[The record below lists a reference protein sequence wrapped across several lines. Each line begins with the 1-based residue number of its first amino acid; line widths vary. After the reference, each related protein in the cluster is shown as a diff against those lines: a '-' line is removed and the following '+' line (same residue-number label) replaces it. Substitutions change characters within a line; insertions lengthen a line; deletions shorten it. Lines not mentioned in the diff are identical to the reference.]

1 MLDLTVF
8 TNEEFGEVR
17 TMVIEGE
24 PWFVGKDVAASLGY
38 AEPRSAI
45 SKKVDAEDKGV
56 AEMATPSGK
65 QKMTIINESGLYSL
79 IFGSKL
85 ESATRFKRW
94 VTKEVLPSIRKT
106 GGYKVPTSPAE
117 QIKLLA
123 TGFSDHESR
132 IENLEQN
139 MVIDYGQQQTLRKHV
154 NRVVLD
160 ALGGKNTEAYH
171 CMSKKVFSECNRD
184 LQDRFKVNSRNNI
197 PRKRYEEAV
206 DYVDSW
212 TPSTNTKLEIQEANC
227 QQRFAVLYEAEVK
240 KKKKKE
246 IFSTSKEDF
255 KKIGIEL
262 TDEQYDDLCQI
273 NLFMM
278 LMPDIPVYN
287 VLLILKTLGL
297 IPTEIPDN
305 ESGNDGD
312 DNSAKNSHEE
322 FERKFGKIK

>member
-38 AEPRSAI
+38 GKGKSLANAI
-45 SKKVDAEDKGV
+45 ANHVDVEDKGV
-56 AEMATPSGK
+56 TEMMTPGGK

-184 LQDRFKVNSRNNI
+184 LQDRFKV
-197 PRKRYEEAV
+197 
-206 DYVDSW
+206 
-212 TPSTNTKLEIQEANC
+212 
-227 QQRFAVLYEAEVK
+227 
-240 KKKKKE
+240 KE
-246 IFSTSKEDF
+246 PT
-255 KKIGIEL
+255 
-262 TDEQYDDLCQI
+262 I
-273 NLFMM
+273 NLDNAKQREAFEN
-278 LMPDIPVYN
+278 LMDSI
-287 VLLILKTLGL
+287 KKM
-297 IPTEIPDN
+297 
-305 ESGNDGD
+305 NDVV
-312 DNSAKNSHEE
+312 EE
-322 FERKFGKIK
+322 GK

>member
-1 MLDLTVF
+1 MLDLKVF

-24 PWFVGKDVAASLGY
+24 PWFVGKDVADILGY
-38 AEPRSAI
+38 RNGSRDI
-45 SKKVDAEDKGV
+45 NRHVDEEDKRKI
-56 AEMATPSGK
+56 MLFDGK
-65 QKMTIINESGLYSL
+65 QDKETIIINESGLYSL
-79 IFGSKL
+79 ILSSKMPN
-85 ESATRFKRW
+85 AKKFKRW

-227 QQRFAVLYEAEVK
+227 QQRFAVL
-240 KKKKKE
+240 
-246 IFSTSKEDF
+246 
-255 KKIGIEL
+255 
-262 TDEQYDDLCQI
+262 
-273 NLFMM
+273 
-278 LMPDIPVYN
+278 
-287 VLLILKTLGL
+287 
-297 IPTEIPDN
+297 
-305 ESGNDGD
+305 
-312 DNSAKNSHEE
+312 
-322 FERKFGKIK
+322 